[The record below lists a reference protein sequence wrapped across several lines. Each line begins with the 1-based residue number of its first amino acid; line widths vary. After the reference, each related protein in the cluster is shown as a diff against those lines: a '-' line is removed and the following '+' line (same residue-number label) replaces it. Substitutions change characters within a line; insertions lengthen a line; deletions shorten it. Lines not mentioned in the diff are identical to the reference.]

1 MGGPRAS
8 QRAIAALPSAAEDMR
23 VDLRDTRYVK
33 TPDGAYIAYQ
43 TAGEGPI
50 DLAWQFDF
58 MGNVDLAWEWPDY
71 RGWLPGLAAF
81 CRVILHDRR
90 GTGLSSRNV
99 APPNL
104 ETRVSDLRLVLDAV
118 GSDRPVLAGYSEA
131 GAPNVLFAATN
142 PERVRSIVWFSP
154 LPRVLWTPDF
164 PWGARPD
171 YVKREDSALELWGT
185 REYGAAAVEAEA
197 EWTEGY
203 EAYPESLSLLG
214 MIGRHTTSPDVARE
228 ITRIW
233 HDTDVRGVLP
243 SVRAPALLV
252 ANERYADD
260 VELAKYVASLM
271 HEAQVARTTSY
282 QPDNDEFNLDLVRL
296 FLGVERPAPEHDTIL
311 ATVLFTDIV
320 GSTERQASLGDRRWK
335 DLVEKHH
342 AVVRKTLGRW
352 RGVENDTAG
361 DGFYATF
368 DGPARAIRCALEIT
382 EIVRELGIEVR
393 AGLHTGECELIE
405 GKCAGITVSIGA
417 RVAAYASPS
426 EVLVS
431 QTVKDLVAG
440 SRLRF
445 EVAGDYELKGIPD
458 RWRLLRVLPG

>member
-1 MGGPRAS
+1 
-8 QRAIAALPSAAEDMR
+8 

-50 DLAWQFDF
+50 DLVWQFDF
-58 MGNVDLAWEWPDY
+58 LGNVDLVWEWPHY

-81 CRVILHDRR
+81 SRVILHDRR

-118 GSDRPVLAGYSEA
+118 GSDRPVLAGYAEA

-142 PERVRSIVWFSP
+142 PERVRSIVWFGP

-164 PWGARPD
+164 PWGAKPN
-171 YVKREDSALELWGT
+171 YVEREDRALELWGT
-185 REYGAAAVEAEA
+185 REYGAATAESSA
-197 EWTEGY
+197 EWTEGF
-203 EAYPESLSLLG
+203 ESDPEITSMMG
-214 MIGRHTTSPDVARE
+214 MMCRQTTSPDVARAL
-228 ITRIW
+228 TRIW

-243 SVRAPALLV
+243 SVRAPTLLV
-252 ANERYADD
+252 ADERYADD
-260 VELAKYVASLM
+260 FEVAEYVASLM
-271 HEAQVARTTSY
+271 PDARVAST
-282 QPDNDEFNLDLVRL
+282 PNVGPPGDEFNLDLVRR
-296 FLGVERPAPEHDTIL
+296 FLGVERPPPEHDTVL
-311 ATVLFTDIV
+311 ATILFTDIV
-320 GSTERQASLGDRRWK
+320 GSTEKQASLGDRRWK

-342 AVVRKTLGRW
+342 AVVRGALGRW

-368 DGPARAIRCALEIT
+368 DGPARAIRCALEVVQD
-382 EIVRELGIEVR
+382 VRKLGIEVR

-417 RVAAYASPS
+417 RVAAYAGPS

-440 SRLRF
+440 SRLTF

-458 RWRLLRVLPG
+458 RWRLLRVLPGPA

>member
-1 MGGPRAS
+1 MTKRLH
-8 QRAIAALPSAAEDMR
+8 REIAGLQSAAEDTS
-23 VDLRDTRYVK
+23 VDIRDTGYAK
-33 TPDGAYIAYQ
+33 APDGAYIAYQ

-50 DLAWQFDF
+50 DLVWNLDF
-58 MGNVDLAWEWPDY
+58 MGNIDLVWDWPGL

-81 CRVILHDRR
+81 CRLILHDRR

-99 APPNL
+99 PSPNL
-104 ETRVSDLRLVLDAV
+104 ETRVTDLRLVLDTV

-131 GAPNVLFAATN
+131 GAANVLFAATN
-142 PERVRSIVWFSP
+142 PERVRSIVWLSP

-164 PWGARPD
+164 PWGAKSD
-171 YVKREDSALELWGT
+171 YIKRDESTLELWGT
-185 REYGAAAVEAEA
+185 REYGAALAQSEA
-197 EWTEGY
+197 EWTERY
-203 EAYPESLSLLG
+203 EPYPESVPMMG
-214 MIGRHTTSPDVARE
+214 MFSRHTATPDVARE

-233 HDTDVRGVLP
+233 HETDVRGVLP
-243 SVRAPALLV
+243 SVRNPTLLV
-252 ANERYADD
+252 TVEQFAED
-260 VELAKYVASLM
+260 VEVAEYVASLM
-271 HEAQVARTTSY
+271 PDAQVALTPGMG
-282 QPDNDEFNLDLVRL
+282 PDEDEFNLDLVRR

-320 GSTERQASLGDRRWK
+320 GSTEKQTSLGDRRWK
-335 DLVEKHH
+335 DLIEKYH
-342 AVVRKTLGRW
+342 AIVREALGRW

-368 DGPARAIRCALEIT
+368 DGPARAIRCALEIA
-382 EIVRELGIEVR
+382 ELVRELGIEVR

-417 RVAAYASPS
+417 RVAANAGPS

-440 SRLRF
+440 SRLSF
-445 EVAGDYELKGIPD
+445 EVAGDFELKGIPD
-458 RWRLLRVLPG
+458 RWRLLRVLPGPA

>member
-1 MGGPRAS
+1 MD
-8 QRAIAALPSAAEDMR
+8 I
-23 VDLRDTRYVK
+23 RDTRYAK
-33 TPDGAYIAYQ
+33 TADGAYIAYQ

-50 DLAWQFDF
+50 DLVWQLDF
-58 MGNVDLAWEWPDY
+58 LGNIDLIWEWPGL

-104 ETRVSDLRLVLDAV
+104 ETRVSDLHLVLDAV
-118 GSDRPVLAGYSEA
+118 GSDRPVLAGYAEA

-142 PERVRSIVWFSP
+142 PARVRSIVWLSP

-164 PWGARPD
+164 PWGAKPD
-171 YVKREDSALELWGT
+171 YIKRDESTLELWGT
-185 REYGAAAVEAEA
+185 TELGAAAAESEA

-203 EAYPESLSLLG
+203 EPYPESVPMMG
-214 MIGRHTTSPDVARE
+214 MMSRHTTTPDVAGE
-228 ITRIW
+228 LTRIW
-233 HDTDVRGVLP
+233 HETDVRGVLP
-243 SVRAPALLV
+243 SVQAPTLLV
-252 ANERYADD
+252 ANEQFAED
-260 VELAKYVASLM
+260 VEVAEYVASLM
-271 HEAQVARTTSY
+271 PEAEVARAPGLDPP
-282 QPDNDEFNLDLVRL
+282 QDEFNLDLVRR

-320 GSTERQASLGDRRWK
+320 GSTDKQASLGDRRWR

-342 AVVRKTLGRW
+342 AIVREALGRW

-368 DGPARAIRCALEIT
+368 DGPARAIRCALEVVQG
-382 EIVRELGIEVR
+382 VRALGIEVR

-417 RVAAYASPS
+417 RVAANADPS

-440 SRLRF
+440 SRLSF

-458 RWRLLRVLPG
+458 RWRLLRVLPGPP